1 MRELQPLLE
10 NHGLL
15 LLFLNVLC
23 EQAGLPIPAYPA
35 LIVAGAL
42 AMQGVGAPLGVVLL
56 VVVLACLLADVAW
69 YLAGRRYGGFL
80 LRSICKVS
88 LSQDSCIRQSQNMYL
103 RVGPRALLM
112 SKFLPGASALST
124 TLAGMTRTHL
134 RRFLAYDAAGSALW
148 AGSALLLG
156 VIFSDAVDHLLALLS
171 DYAAIGALLIAGAF
185 AAFIAWKLWQRQRL
199 LSRSRRIPRI
209 SVEELENL
217 REQGQLPV
225 ILDVRAHHED
235 EPSGIPGAIPV
246 ELNVSLKDLPRR
258 PQGRQHRHLLRLSPR
273 TFRRDARPAPQ
284 RLRLHPHLGAGRR
297 PGRLAQGLRAGRG
310 ERLSDAHRVQPRACT
325 AAPPA
330 CRCGAGEE
338 NTR

>member
-209 SVEELENL
+209 SVEAIAGDP
-217 REQGQLPV
+217 RCPRPSRR
-225 ILDVRAHHED
+225 RAERH
-235 EPSGIPGAIPV
+235 SGSHPGGAERVAEGP
-246 ELNVSLKDLPRR
+246 PRR

>member
-217 REQGQLPV
+217 REQGQF
-225 ILDVRAHHED
+225 
-235 EPSGIPGAIPV
+235 PGAIPV
-246 ELNVSLKDLPRR
+246 ELNVSLKDLP
-258 PQGRQHRHLLRLSPR
+258 GDL
-273 TFRRDARPAPQ
+273 RDASIVIYCACPHELSAAMLAQ
-284 RLRLHPHLGAGRR
+284 RLNASGFTRTWALAG
-297 PGRLAQGLRAGRG
+297 GL
-310 ERLSDAHRVQPRACT
+310 DAWRKAYGQVVAN
-325 AAPPA
+325 A
-330 CRCGAGEE
+330 
-338 NTR
+338 